1 MSGGFEQQLQRVAE
15 RRAAR
20 AVAGVIARLA
30 TRLRDVPGVE
40 VEAKDGR
47 VGVSAPALHARRVEE
62 AVLRDVA
69 AWVR

>member
-1 MSGGFEQQLQRVAE
+1 MQRLAE

-20 AVAGVIARLA
+20 AVAGVIARVA
-30 TRLRDVPGVE
+30 ARLRDVPGVA
-40 VEAKDGR
+40 VEEDEAR
-47 VGVSAPALHARRVEE
+47 VVVSAAGLGARRVEE

>member
-1 MSGGFEQQLQRVAE
+1 MQRLAE

-20 AVAGVIARLA
+20 AVAGVIARVA
-30 TRLRDVPGVE
+30 ARLRDVPGVG
-40 VEAKDGR
+40 VEEDEAR
-47 VGVSAPALHARRVEE
+47 VVVSAASLSARRLEE